1 MALEAKMD
9 FTQMARKGIEDSV
22 KAEIER
28 EWKVQEKLVM
38 ESLER
43 RKTEAIAGLTLHVMK
58 QIDMQNFG
66 DRVVITLR
74 QEK

>member
-1 MALEAKMD
+1 MALEGKID
-9 FTQMARKGIEDSV
+9 FTQMVRRAIEDGV

-28 EWKVQEKLVM
+28 EWKVQEKLVI
-38 ESLER
+38 EALER
-43 RKTEAIAGLTLHVMK
+43 RKTEAIAGLTLRIMK

-66 DRVVITLR
+66 DKVVITLI